1 MQREKNLLNGNEKG
15 KYNRTQLQHCRDH
28 AAHTAA
34 KSCAGSW
41 EGPKEERKKKKEKSL
56 EALGSYSSK
65 KLQKTDKTQK
75 SRTQFKQFK
84 SESQET
90 KHNSILVV
98 GSSRPHFT
106 FFSK

>member
-1 MQREKNLLNGNEKG
+1 MEMKRANTTEPSYSTAEIMQRTLQQSHVLAAERDQRRKG
-15 KYNRTQLQHCRDH
+15 K
-28 AAHTAA
+28 
-34 KSCAGSW
+34 
-41 EGPKEERKKKKEKSL
+41 KEKEKSL